1 MCYKR
6 DVDFEDDE
14 ELSASSSCHHM
25 MVAAAHNPTHNE
37 GGSQLSGS
45 ARTDYKSNHT
55 FIEKN
60 FLKRRQKDFMSMSVN
75 NLTFC
80 NLSNV
85 KKHKSRTLFY

>member
-1 MCYKR
+1 VCYKR
-6 DVDFEDDE
+6 DIGFEDDE

-37 GGSQLSGS
+37 GSQLSGS

-85 KKHKSRTLFY
+85 KKHKSRT